1 MNFILLLLSF
11 VIIICILC
19 NKLTNRVGVPML
31 LAFLAVG
38 MLCGTDG
45 LLGIVFDEYGLTENI
60 CTIALIFIIFY
71 GGFGTKWSA
80 AKPVAGGA
88 VLLSTLGVF
97 LTAMAVGVFCHY
109 ALSLSWLEGMI
120 VGAVLGSTDA
130 ASVFSILRSRKLN
143 LKYGTASLLEVESGS
158 NDPVAYLMTTV
169 ILAMMTTEISPG
181 RIIYM
186 VFAQIVYGV
195 GIGALLAIVM
205 VFFMRRFRFDTSG
218 FDMVF
223 MLAVAILAYVLPSM
237 IGGNGYLSA
246 YIAGIILGNSKI
258 PNKKNQVHF
267 FDGVTGLM
275 QLMVFFLLGL
285 LCTPSELGKVAL
297 PALAVAMCLTFVARP
312 IVVFLL
318 IGPLHAKLRQML
330 LVSWAGL
337 RGATSAIFALT
348 AVASGAI
355 LRYDLFHLVFCVVLF
370 SIALQGTLLPF
381 VSKKFD
387 MIDESGDVLKTFT
400 DYTERR
406 ELQLMRLPLDTN
418 NKWVGM
424 MVRDLELPPD
434 TILVTVR
441 RGDENVVPRG
451 DTKLLEGDVAVLAAG
466 HYEKSKIKVQL
477 SELEIT
483 PDHEWNGKTLAEL
496 KLPKDELVVLIRRGK
511 ESIMPQG
518 DTRICTGDVLVMHDS
533 P

>member
-1 MNFILLLLSF
+1 MNLVLLLLSF
-11 VIIICILC
+11 VIVVCILC
-19 NKLTNRVGVPML
+19 NKLTSRVGVPML

-45 LLGIVFDEYGLTENI
+45 LLGITFEDYSMTENI
-60 CTIALIFIIFY
+60 CTVALIFIIFY

-97 LTAMAVGVFCHY
+97 LTAMAVGVFCHF
-109 ALSLSWLEGMI
+109 ALSLSWLEGML

-169 ILAMMTTEISPG
+169 VLTMMTAEVTPG

-195 GIGALLAIVM
+195 GIGALLAVVI

-223 MLAVAILAYVLPSM
+223 MLAVAVLAYVLPSL

-285 LCTPSELGKVAL
+285 LCTPSKMGSVAL
-297 PALAVAMCLTFVARP
+297 PALAVAICLTFVARP
-312 IVVFLL
+312 LVVFLL
-318 IGPLHAKLRQML
+318 IGPLRAKLRQML

-348 AVASGAI
+348 AVAGGAI
-355 LRYDLFHLVFCVVLF
+355 IRHDLFHLVFCVVLF

-381 VSKKFD
+381 VAKKLD
-387 MIDESGDVLKTFT
+387 MIDETGDVLKTFT

-406 ELQLMRLPLDTN
+406 ELQLLRLPLDAN
-418 NKWVGM
+418 NKWVGAA
-424 MVRDLELPPD
+424 VRDLELPPD
-434 TILVTVR
+434 TILVTVQ
-441 RGDENVVPRG
+441 RGDENVIPRG
-451 DTKLLEGDVAVLAAG
+451 DTLLQEGDVAVLAAG
-466 HYEKSKIKVQL
+466 YYEKSKLAVQL

-483 PDHEWNGKTLAEL
+483 PEHEWNGKTLADL
-496 KLPKDELVVLIRRGK
+496 RLPPEELVVLILRGE
-511 ESIMPQG
+511 ESVVPQG
-518 DTRICTGDVLVMHDS
+518 DTQIHTGDVLVMYDT